1 MFHWLRPQRHL
12 PLGRNDD
19 TQGLN
24 KPNQPERV
32 RPMPNAQAA
41 VATADRP
48 ATPDHDVI
56 IIGAGIAGMY
66 QLYRL
71 RELGLSV
78 RVFETGSG
86 VGGTWYWNRYPG
98 ARFDSES
105 YTYAFAFSEELLQD
119 WSWSE
124 HFAAQPETLSYLE
137 HVADRFDLR
146 RDIQFNSRVASAHFN
161 EASTLWD
168 VTLDTG
174 ERQSARFLIT
184 AIGPLSA
191 DTMPRLPGVDS
202 FRGQSFHTYRWPKE
216 QVDFAGKR
224 VAVIGTGATGVQVI
238 QTIAPAV
245 AQLTVFQR
253 TPNWCTPL
261 NNRAI
266 SDDEQRQIKGNYPE
280 LFKLLRTTPGC
291 YIHNVDPRG
300 TFEVTPEERE
310 AFWEQRY
317 GEPGFGIWQ
326 ANFHDMLN
334 DPAANALFSAF
345 VARKI
350 RERVKD
356 PAVAEMLIPK
366 CHGFGMRRVPQET
379 FYYEAFNL
387 PHVKLVDIKA
397 TPIERI
403 TETGIRT
410 SDADYDFD
418 IIIYATGFDAIT
430 GAFDRID
437 FRGVGG
443 QRLKDK
449 WADGPKTYLGMQSAG
464 FPNMLT
470 IVGPHNASTRCNIP
484 RCIEQNV
491 DWATDLVRH
500 ARDTGLFRF
509 EATPA
514 AETEWTRH
522 IDELAEGMLYT
533 GINSW
538 ATGINSN
545 VEGKTV
551 RRILQY
557 QGGAPA
563 YRAKCDEVAA
573 SGYAGMVLR

>member
-1 MFHWLRPQRHL
+1 MLDAAIADAHA
-12 PLGRNDD
+12 
-19 TQGLN
+19 
-24 KPNQPERV
+24 
-32 RPMPNAQAA
+32 NASETKTYDA
-41 VATADRP
+41 
-48 ATPDHDVI
+48 I

-71 RELGLSV
+71 RQLGLSV
-78 RVFETGSG
+78 RVFETGTG

-105 YTYAFAFSEELLQD
+105 YTYGFSFSEELLQE
-119 WSWSE
+119 WNWSE
-124 HFAAQPETLSYLE
+124 HFAAQPETLTYLN
-137 HVADRFDLR
+137 HVADKFDLR
-146 RDIQFNSRVASAHFN
+146 RDIQFNARVSSATFD
-161 EASTLWD
+161 EQKSQWA

-174 ERQSARFLIT
+174 ETHTARFLVT
-184 AIGPLSA
+184 AVGPLSA
-191 DTMPRLPGVDS
+191 DTMPKLPGVDR

-216 QVDFAGKR
+216 DVNFTGKR

-261 NNRAI
+261 NNRKI
-266 SDDEQRQIKGNYPE
+266 SDDEQRQIKGSYPE
-280 LFKLLRTTPGC
+280 LFELLRTTPGC
-291 YIHNVDPRG
+291 YIHNADPRG
-300 TFEVTPEERE
+300 TFEVTEQERE

-326 ANFHDMLN
+326 ANFHDMLT
-334 DPAANALFSAF
+334 DPKANALFSDF

-350 RERVKD
+350 RQRVKD
-356 PAVAEMLIPK
+356 PAVADMLIPK
-366 CHGFGMRRVPQET
+366 CHGFGTRRVPQET
-379 FYYEAFNL
+379 GYYEAFNL

-397 TPIERI
+397 TPIECI
-403 TETGIRT
+403 TETGIKT
-410 SDADYDFD
+410 SDAAYDFD
-418 IIIYATGFDAIT
+418 MIIYATGFDAIT
-430 GAFDRID
+430 GAFDRIE
-437 FRGVGG
+437 FRGIGG

-449 WADGPKTYLGMQSAG
+449 WADGPKTYLGLQSAG

-491 DWATDLVRH
+491 DWVTDLLRH
-500 ARDTGLFRF
+500 ARDTGCTRF
-509 EATPA
+509 EATEE
-514 AETEWTRH
+514 AEADWSRH
-522 IDELAEGMLYT
+522 INELADGMLYT
-533 GINSW
+533 QIDSW

-545 VEGKTV
+545 VEGKNV

-563 YRAKCDEVAA
+563 YRAKCDEVAS

>member
-1 MFHWLRPQRHL
+1 MNDAATL
-12 PLGRNDD
+12 PRTTAATGAGR
-19 TQGLN
+19 T
-24 KPNQPERV
+24 
-32 RPMPNAQAA
+32 
-41 VATADRP
+41 
-48 ATPDHDVI
+48 DVI

-71 RELGLSV
+71 RELGFSV
-78 RVFETGSG
+78 QVLETGSG

-105 YTYAFAFSEELLQD
+105 YTYAYSFSDELLQD

-124 HFAAQPETLSYLE
+124 HFSAQPETLRYLN

-146 RDIQFNSRVASAHFN
+146 RDIRFNSRVAAAHFQDAAN
-161 EASTLWD
+161 EWA
-168 VTLDTG
+168 VTLDSG
-174 ERQSARFLIT
+174 EQFRARYLIT

-191 DTMPRLPGVDS
+191 DTMPRLPGVGD
-202 FRGQSFHTYRWPKE
+202 FRGQSFHTYRWPHE
-216 QVDFAGKR
+216 PVDLTGKR

-238 QTIAPAV
+238 QTIAKDAGH
-245 AQLTVFQR
+245 LTVFQR

-261 NNRAI
+261 NNRPI
-266 SDDEQRQIKGNYPE
+266 SDEEQRAIKSSYPE
-280 LFKLLRTTPGC
+280 LFALLRTTPGC
-291 YIHNVDPRG
+291 YVHNADPRG
-300 TFEVTPEERE
+300 TFEVTAEERE

-326 ANFHDMLN
+326 ANFRDMLT
-334 DPAANALFSAF
+334 DADANALFSDF

-356 PAVAEMLIPK
+356 PAIAEKLIPK
-366 CHGFGMRRVPQET
+366 CHGFGTRRVPQET
-379 FYYEAFNL
+379 GYYEVFNR
-387 PHVKLVDIKA
+387 PNVTLVDVKA

-410 SDADYDFD
+410 SDAEYDFD
-418 IIIYATGFDAIT
+418 VIIYATGFDAVT

-437 FRGVGG
+437 IRGLGG
-443 QRLKDK
+443 QSLKDK
-449 WADGPKTYLGMQSAG
+449 WAAGTKTYLGLQSAG

-491 DWATDLVRH
+491 DWCTGLLRH
-500 ARDTGLFRF
+500 VRDTGITRF
-509 EATPA
+509 EATED
-514 AETEWTRH
+514 AENVWSRH
-522 IDELAEGMLYT
+522 IEELAEGMLYT
-533 GINSW
+533 QIDSW
-538 ATGINSN
+538 ATGVNSN
-545 VEGKTV
+545 VEGRSV

-563 YRAKCDEVAA
+563 YRAHCDAVAA
-573 SGYAGMVLR
+573 KGYEGMVLSRVETPAAA

>member
-1 MFHWLRPQRHL
+1 
-12 PLGRNDD
+12 
-19 TQGLN
+19 
-24 KPNQPERV
+24 
-32 RPMPNAQAA
+32 MPKADAA

-146 RDIQFNSRVASAHFN
+146 RDIRFNSRVASAHFN
-161 EASTLWD
+161 EAANLWD

-191 DTMPRLPGVDS
+191 DTMPRVPGVES
-202 FRGQSFHTYRWPKE
+202 FQGQSFHTYRWPQE
-216 QVDFAGKR
+216 PVDLAGKR

-238 QTIAPAV
+238 QTIAPLV
-245 AQLTVFQR
+245 GQLTVFQR

-300 TFEVTPEERE
+300 TFEVTAEERE

-356 PAVAEMLIPK
+356 PAVADMLIPK

-387 PHVKLVDIKA
+387 PHVKLVDLKA

-410 SDADYDFD
+410 SDTDYDFD

-514 AETEWTRH
+514 AEAEWTRH